1 MSNWREEV
9 AEVLEVVARD
19 GFPEPRDLDV
29 ALDAIAS
36 AVSDEIEK
44 LRAALTNAA
53 AVIGS
58 LYAFAETADAVSIS
72 GVARCNTMLTS
83 MKKNR
88 ARIEETIMKP
98 ARAALGEKE

>member
-19 GFPEPRDLDV
+19 GLPEPRDLDV

-44 LRAALTNAA
+44 LRAALKEYDDAYEDWFQFAA
-53 AVIGS
+53 GRK
-58 LYAFAETADAVSIS
+58 DDP
-72 GVARCNTMLTS
+72 N
-83 MKKNR
+83 
-88 ARIEETIMKP
+88 EEIKACMRLVKAQRV